1 MRTWATSVLGASGEF
16 DVLPTI
22 GSKELVALLPTLL
35 DAKSVVYPKIAY
47 PTYLVGAM
55 IAKAQTHEVDIDAT
69 QWPSADLAWIN
80 SPSNP
85 TGRIHSAEEL
95 QVVIDYSRRTQ
106 TIIASDECYLGFPAR
121 EIKPISI
128 LKVAAGDNTNLL
140 AVHSLSK
147 RSNLAGY
154 RAAFIVGDPEV
165 IATIR
170 EVRKH
175 AGLMVPLPVQR
186 AMTAALKDEVH
197 AAEQAERYRARRAVL
212 QPAMEAAGFNVEFT
226 DAGLYIWCSRAEND
240 WDSIDWLAGLG
251 ILATPGHFYGPAG
264 AQHIRVALTATD
276 ADIASAA
283 GRITQAIR
291 S

>member
-1 MRTWATSVLGASGEF
+1 MRRWAIEILGATGDF
-16 DVLPTI
+16 DVLPTV

-35 DAKSVVYPKIAY
+35 DARKVLYPKIAY

-55 IAKAQTHEVDIDAT
+55 IAKAQAIEVDIDAAL
-69 QWPSADLAWIN
+69 WPSADLAWVN

-85 TGRIHSAEEL
+85 TGRIATEQEL
-95 QVVIDYSRRTQ
+95 KSIIEYSRTTQ
-106 TIIASDECYLGFPAR
+106 TVVVSDECYLGFPAR
-121 EIKPISI
+121 EVQPISI
-128 LKVAAGDNTNLL
+128 LKVAAGNNAGLL

-154 RAAFIVGDPEV
+154 RAAFIVGDPAL

-186 AMTAALKDEVH
+186 AMTVALADEVH
-197 AAEQAERYRARRAVL
+197 AHEQASRYRARRAVL
-212 QPAMEAAGFNVEFT
+212 QPALEAAGFNVEFT
-226 DAGLYIWCSRAEND
+226 DAGLYIWCSRRERD
-240 WDSIDWLAGLG
+240 WDSIAWLADLG

-264 AQHIRVALTATD
+264 DQFIRVALTATD
-276 ADIASAA
+276 ADIKMAA
-283 GRITQAIR
+283 DRINKALVR
-291 S
+291 

>member
-1 MRTWATSVLGASGEF
+1 MRTWATQVLGATGEF
-16 DVLPTI
+16 DVLPTV

-35 DAKSVVYPKIAY
+35 DVDSVIYPRIAY

-55 IAKAQTHEVDIDAT
+55 IAKARPIEVDIDAS
-69 QWPSADLAWIN
+69 QWPAADLAWVN

-85 TGRIHSAEEL
+85 TGRIHSEDEL
-95 QVVIDYSRRTQ
+95 RAVIDYARRNNA
-106 TIIASDECYLGFPAR
+106 IIASDECYLNFPAGD
-121 EIKPISI
+121 IAPTSI

-154 RAAFIVGDPEV
+154 RAAFIVGDPKV

-186 AMTAALKDEVH
+186 AMTVALADETH
-197 AAEQAERYRARRAVL
+197 AQAQAEKYRARRSVL
-212 QPAMEAAGFNVEFT
+212 RAALEAAGFAVEFT
-226 DAGLYIWCSRAEND
+226 DAGLYIWCTRQEED
-240 WDSIDWLAGLG
+240 WTSVAWLAELG

-264 AQHIRVALTATD
+264 SKHIRVALTASD
-276 ADIASAA
+276 HDIAQAA
-283 GRITQAIR
+283 ERITKAI
-291 S
+291 SA

>member
-1 MRTWATSVLGASGEF
+1 MRAWAVSILGVTGEF
-16 DVLPTI
+16 DVLPTV

-35 DAKSVVYPKIAY
+35 DAQSVLYPKIAY

-55 IAKAQTHEVDIDAT
+55 IAKAQPQEVDIDAT
-69 QWPSADLAWIN
+69 QWPAANLAWVN

-85 TGRIHSAEEL
+85 TGRIHSESEL
-95 QVVIDYSRRTQ
+95 KAVIEFSRRTK
-106 TIIASDECYLGFPAR
+106 TVIASDECYLGFPAGA
-121 EIKPISI
+121 ITPISI

-154 RAAFIVGDPEV
+154 RAALIIGDPAL

-186 AMTAALKDEVH
+186 AMTVALTDEVH
-197 AAEQAERYRARRAVL
+197 AAEQAARYRNRRSVL
-212 QPAMEAAGFNVEFT
+212 QPALEAAGFKVEFT
-226 DAGLYIWCSRAEND
+226 DAGLYIWCSRGEQD
-240 WDSIDWLAGLG
+240 WDSVSWLAGLG
-251 ILATPGHFYGPAG
+251 IIATPGHFYGPAG
-264 AQHIRVALTATD
+264 DHHIRVALTATD

-283 GRITQAIR
+283 ARIMQAVQE
-291 S
+291 

>member
-1 MRTWATSVLGASGEF
+1 MRTWATQVLGATGEF
-16 DVLPTI
+16 DVLPTV

-35 DAKSVVYPKIAY
+35 DVDSVIYPRIAY

-55 IAKAQTHEVDIDAT
+55 IAKARPIEVDIDAS
-69 QWPSADLAWIN
+69 QWPAADLAWVN

-85 TGRIHSAEEL
+85 TGRIHSEDEL
-95 QVVIDYSRRTQ
+95 RAVIDYARRNNA
-106 TIIASDECYLGFPAR
+106 IIASDECYLNFPAGD
-121 EIKPISI
+121 IAPTSI

-154 RAAFIVGDPEV
+154 RAAFIVGDPKV
-165 IATIR
+165 VATIR

-186 AMTAALKDEVH
+186 AMTVALADETH
-197 AAEQAERYRARRAVL
+197 AHAQAEKYRARRSVL
-212 QPAMEAAGFNVEFT
+212 RAALEAAGFAVEFT
-226 DAGLYIWCSRAEND
+226 DAGLYIWCTRQEED
-240 WDSIDWLAGLG
+240 WTSVAWLAELG

-264 AQHIRVALTATD
+264 SKHIRVALTASD
-276 ADIASAA
+276 HDIAQAA
-283 GRITQAIR
+283 ERITKAI
-291 S
+291 SA